1 MFPTIVLYFIA
12 TMFLLFF
19 RMPGK
24 KQNYFKCI
32 LCSKETKPKER
43 RKLNKAL
50 RRFLR
55 RKFLTESTSDD
66 VICNKCRVKYRPPTK
81 KACKLSSPPSVAL
94 PIPSTSTSHAY
105 CCICKRPGPKLVVV
119 PPECKT
125 RVFVHQNILIPAGSR
140 CCPVHIKDHTLTDES
155 ISMLKSTYDES
166 LLNRTTIVDM
176 LQRMRDICKRHEK
189 TRLDFDSR
197 HTLND
202 ADYIELTGISLS
214 AFDEVCSSIKDSVKN
229 TPVRSQRCSVAIFFC
244 KMRSGLSNKFLATL
258 FNVSKSSIRR
268 ALSTVRKALMAT
280 FVPDNLG
287 FDHISRSSVITDHTR
302 PLAQSLLGDFG
313 QLKAI
318 LVLDG
323 TYIYIEKSGNFS
335 FQRRSFS
342 VHKGRHLVK
351 PMVITTTSGYFI
363 SILGPYLADGKNN
376 DASIL
381 NHILNQNVEDIKSW
395 IEEDDIFMVDR
406 GFQDS
411 LSLLEDLGIK
421 AEMPRF
427 LSKGQKTNEH
437 RRCKHESI
445 GDKGKF
451 SLF

>member
-1 MFPTIVLYFIA
+1 
-12 TMFLLFF
+12 
-19 RMPGK
+19 
-24 KQNYFKCI
+24 
-32 LCSKETKPKER
+32 
-43 RKLNKAL
+43 
-50 RRFLR
+50 
-55 RKFLTESTSDD
+55 
-66 VICNKCRVKYRPPTK
+66 
-81 KACKLSSPPSVAL
+81 
-94 PIPSTSTSHAY
+94 
-105 CCICKRPGPKLVVV
+105 
-119 PPECKT
+119 
-125 RVFVHQNILIPAGSR
+125 
-140 CCPVHIKDHTLTDES
+140 
-155 ISMLKSTYDES
+155 
-166 LLNRTTIVDM
+166 M

-202 ADYIELTGISLS
+202 ADYIELTGLSLS
-214 AFDEVCSSIKDSVKN
+214 AFDEVCSIIKDSVKN

-395 IEEDDIFMVDR
+395 IEEDDIFVVDR
-406 GFQDS
+406 GFRDS

-427 LSKGQKTNEH
+427 LSKGQKQMSTEDANMS
-437 RRCKHESI
+437 RLVTKV
-445 GDKGKF
+445 
-451 SLF
+451 SLVYSKYKLNNM